1 MTSYINQW
9 GYSTSAPLP
18 ALISVEDFTKATG
31 GEMSSST
38 DQIQA
43 TLDAA
48 SGAIRSF
55 CGWHVG
61 PSLRCSWQ
69 GDANGRLIQLPVM
82 NVTSIHSL
90 FVNGVELA
98 STEYAWRDSGLIRLA
113 KPVQDDWGRR
123 VIVEFDAGCD
133 SQALNAVV
141 TQVAVN
147 NLVAPAG
154 IMREQI
160 GDAALTYN
168 QTANGVTG
176 GIRLISSDKAMLK
189 AFKLPPTG

>member
-9 GYSTSAPLP
+9 GYSTSAQLP
-18 ALISVEDFTKATG
+18 SLISAEDFAKATG
-31 GEMSSST
+31 GVMSATT
-38 DQIQA
+38 DQIQM

-55 CGWHVG
+55 CGWHVA
-61 PSLRCSWQ
+61 PNLTCTWQ

-82 NVTSIHSL
+82 NVTSIHSVT
-90 FVNGVELA
+90 VNGVELA

-113 KPVQDDWGRR
+113 RPVLDDWGRR
-123 VIVEFDAGCD
+123 VVVEFDAGCD
-133 SQALNAVV
+133 SDTLDAVV

-154 IMREQI
+154 IMREQVDSVAI
-160 GDAALTYN
+160 TYN

-176 GIRLISSDKAMLK
+176 GIRLITGDKAMLK
-189 AFKLPPTG
+189 AFKLPPIG

>member
-9 GYSTSAPLP
+9 GYSTSVELP
-18 ALISVEDFTKATG
+18 SLISVQDFETATG

-38 DQIQA
+38 EQIQA

-55 CGWHVG
+55 CGWHVA
-61 PSLRCSWQ
+61 PNLRCAWQ
-69 GDANGRLIQLPVM
+69 GDADGRLIQLPAM
-82 NVTSIHSL
+82 NVTSIHS
-90 FVNGVELA
+90 VTIDGVELA
-98 STEYAWRDSGLIRLA
+98 ASDYSWRASGLIRLA
-113 KPVQDDWGRR
+113 KPIQDDWGRR

-133 SQALNAVV
+133 SGALNGVV

-154 IMREQI
+154 VMREQVSDVSI
-160 GDAALTYN
+160 TYN
-168 QTANGVTG
+168 QLANGVTG
-176 GIRLISSDKAMLK
+176 GIRLISGDKAMLK
-189 AFKLPPTG
+189 AFKLPTMG